1 MIILK
6 MAFAY
11 ESLEI
16 TRHCLHHERNL
27 ALRKILKIVNMLKSQ
42 IITSLSV
49 DFSVELAY
57 RLSYFSV
64 AYLKYQLTGK
74 SNLI

>member
-6 MAFAY
+6 MAFAH

-16 TRHCLHHERNL
+16 TRHCLPHERNL
-27 ALRKILKIVNMLKSQ
+27 ALRKILKIVNILKSQ

-49 DFSVELAY
+49 DFSV
-57 RLSYFSV
+57 
-64 AYLKYQLTGK
+64 
-74 SNLI
+74 

>member
-6 MAFAY
+6 MAFAH
-11 ESLEI
+11 ESLE
-16 TRHCLHHERNL
+16 TRHCLYHERNS

-49 DFSVELAY
+49 HFSV
-57 RLSYFSV
+57 
-64 AYLKYQLTGK
+64 
-74 SNLI
+74 

>member
-11 ESLEI
+11 ETLEI

-49 DFSVELAY
+49 DFSV
-57 RLSYFSV
+57 
-64 AYLKYQLTGK
+64 
-74 SNLI
+74 